1 MAIKIERR
9 FFMSVTVDA
18 PEGIFLPANYPELI
32 THLLRLGQST
42 WPICD
47 LESPHAR
54 AFNRWSRIY
63 RFTPV

>member
-32 THLLRLGQST
+32 TRSFRLGQSAL
-42 WPICD
+42 PQ
-47 LESPHAR
+47 PHQPLSAQLQGHHG
-54 AFNRWSRIY
+54 ASQK
-63 RFTPV
+63 VQ